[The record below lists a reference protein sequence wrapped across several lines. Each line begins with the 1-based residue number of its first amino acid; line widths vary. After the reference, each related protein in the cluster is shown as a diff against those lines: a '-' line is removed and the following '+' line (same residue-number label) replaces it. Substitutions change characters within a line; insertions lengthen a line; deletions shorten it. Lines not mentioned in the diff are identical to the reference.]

1 MAQVA
6 LNVIEAAPLP
16 MPKPA
21 AGGAFDRVHLA
32 SVTFGDRSL
41 ERELLELFDRQ
52 IVLLSER
59 MRGAEAAAVAALA
72 HTLKGS
78 AAGVGAFGV
87 ADAAAV
93 LEKAAT
99 MDRRR
104 EAMDALAQSAT
115 AARAEIARMLAG

>member
-6 LNVIEAAPLP
+6 LNVIEAAPPP
-16 MPKPA
+16 MPKSPTD
-21 AGGAFDRVHLA
+21 GAFDRVHLA
-32 SVTFGDRSL
+32 SVTFGDRNL

-87 ADAAAV
+87 ADAAAA
-93 LEKAAT
+93 LEMAVTAGERTAA
-99 MDRRR
+99 MDR
-104 EAMDALAQSAT
+104 LAQSAA
-115 AARAEIARMLAG
+115 AARAEIAGMLAG